1 MKFEPGEVRL
11 KDVDQETVYLLS
23 PVSEGKGLLI
33 ENMVPDGLSTHADE
47 NMLDIVVRDLTDNA
61 IEFSNEGGKKSRL
74 AVV

>member
-1 MKFEPGEVRL
+1 VKFEPGEVRL

-61 IEFSNEGGKKSRL
+61 IEFSNEGGKNHD
-74 AVV
+74 

>member
-11 KDVDQETVYLLS
+11 KDVDQETAYLLS

-47 NMLDIVVRDLTDNA
+47 NMLDIIVRDLTDTA
-61 IEFSNEGGKKSRL
+61 IEFSNEGGKNHD
-74 AVV
+74 